1 MNQSQLRLNAFFPGA
16 KETTS
21 SEKTK
26 EDKLEAASAEHAR
39 VGPRSPT
46 ASRSTFEPHDVKSRS
61 PTKSTNE
68 LFDEIF
74 QPFFQKAHVS
84 WAAQNRFQGAKDLPA
99 VRDTLDEALGTYRSA
114 RHSVESVS
122 IIQPNLRSSFKA
134 ISLRRLTSS
143 ANVKDIVAAV
153 QRAADP
159 LSFDNERPTRD
170 PICLLDSLP
179 IKALQYFE
187 DVRPPYRGTFSK
199 QPPAGSRLRLGR
211 CPFERSL
218 PDTDYDYDSEVEW
231 ENPEDGDDVDV
242 ESEEDVE
249 SEDDGEMDEFLDDAE
264 TDGPPNK
271 RRMVLSDLEPICS
284 GLRWEGVDGQLGAKA
299 DEAQSSVLFGE
310 LRMEL
315 LNGE

>member
-1 MNQSQLRLNAFFPGA
+1 MRLNAFFSGV
-16 KETTS
+16 KETTNPD
-21 SEKTK
+21 KTK
-26 EDKLEAASAEHAR
+26 KDKLEAAPAEHAR
-39 VGPRSPT
+39 AEPRSPT
-46 ASRSTFEPHDVKSRS
+46 ASRSSLDPQDVKSSFTCS
-61 PTKSTNE
+61 PTRSTNE
-68 LFDEIF
+68 RFDEIF

-84 WAAQNRFQGAKDLPA
+84 LAPPDRFHGAKDLPA
-99 VRDTLDEALGTYRSA
+99 VRDTLDKALDTNRSVQG
-114 RHSVESVS
+114 SVESVS
-122 IIQPNLRSSFKA
+122 VLQTNLRSSFKA
-134 ISLRRLTSS
+134 VGLRRLVSS
-143 ANVKDIVAAV
+143 VNVKDVVAAV

-159 LSFDNERPTRD
+159 LIFDNKRPTRD
-170 PICLLDSLP
+170 PICLLGSLP

-218 PDTDYDYDSEVEW
+218 PDTDYDYNSEVEW
-231 ENPEDGDDVDV
+231 ENPEEGDDVDV

-271 RRMVLSDLEPICS
+271 RRMVLSELEPICS
-284 GLRWEGVDGQLGAKA
+284 GLRWEDIDGQCRARA
-299 DEAQSSVLFGE
+299 DEAQPAVSFRE
-310 LRMEL
+310 FRMEL